1 MTKGIR
7 VYELAREL
15 GVTSKKLL
23 TILQEEMN
31 ITLNNHMATV
41 NDQVANRLRW
51 LVKGPSE
58 GEGEKE
64 REKAKKAEGS
74 RPTDGA
80 AKGSREAVKKEP
92 SPSGATQG
100 EAANGA
106 ARSAIRT
113 FIWMGPMTVG
123 ELARQLEMNATDLM
137 RRLIQKGV
145 MAAINQTVTL
155 EQVRDVLESMGIQ
168 VVDGQEPQKRLVK
181 KGARPLLEG
190 DDPQRAVPRAP
201 VVTVLGHV
209 DHGKTTLLDAI
220 RRTRVAQGEA
230 GGITQK
236 IGASTVEWQG
246 QKIVFLD
253 TPGHEA
259 FAAMRARGAQVTDVA
274 VLVVAADDGVMPQT
288 IEAIQHARS
297 ADVPIVVAITK
308 MDREGAN
315 PERVKRQLA
324 EQGLVPEEWGGD
336 TVMVP
341 VSAKRGEGIDDLLEM
356 ILLVAE
362 LLELKADP
370 QRRAVGT
377 VIEAQLDRSRGPV
390 ATVLVQTGTLKV
402 GDPFVAGKTWGKVR
416 SMMDDR
422 GRSLKKAGPST
433 PVEILG
439 FNEVPEAGDVF
450 QVKASEKE
458 ARAAAEKAAAEEGGR
473 QKRGIT
479 LAEFYRQSRD
489 GKKELALIVKADT
502 QGSLEALQ
510 QALGQL
516 KVEDVAV
523 TIVHGGVGGI
533 NLSDVRLAEVAGAVV
548 LGFNVRPEASAR
560 QEAERAGVEI
570 KTYRV
575 IYELLD
581 DVEKSLRGLLVPEKE
596 EVVLGVAEVRQIFRL
611 PGGQVAA
618 GCYVQSGKMVR
629 RAPVR
634 VIRQGVI
641 IHEGNMASLRR
652 FKDDV
657 REVAEGFE
665 CGITLE
671 KFNDFKEGDLIECYE
686 VRDVKA

>member
-23 TILQEEMN
+23 AILQEEMN

-41 NDQVANRLRW
+41 NDQVAARLRR
-51 LVKGPSE
+51 LVQGPE
-58 GEGEKE
+58 TKE
-64 REKAKKAEGS
+64 AEQKEEVPAGGA
-74 RPTDGA
+74 PAQPVAAPA
-80 AKGSREAVKKEP
+80 AKEKGRPPQREMPSREAVNGAAP
-92 SPSGATQG
+92 SPSVVPG
-100 EAANGA
+100 
-106 ARSAIRT
+106 RT
-113 FIWMGPMTVG
+113 FTWQGPLTVG
-123 ELARQLEMNATDLM
+123 ELARQLGVNPTDLI

-145 MAAINQTVTL
+145 MAAINQTIDFP
-155 EQVRDVLESMGIQ
+155 QARDVLESMGIQ
-168 VVDGQEPQKRLVK
+168 VVNAEESSRKLVK
-181 KGARPLLEG
+181 KGARPLLAG
-190 DDPQRAVPRAP
+190 DDPQRVVPRGP
-201 VVTVLGHV
+201 VVAVLGHV

-236 IGASTVEWQG
+236 IGASTVDWEG
-246 QKIVFLD
+246 QRIVFLD

-274 VLVVAADDGVMPQT
+274 VLVVAAEDGVMPQT
-288 IEAIQHARS
+288 IEAIQHAKS
-297 ADVPIVVAITK
+297 ADVPIVVALTK

-315 PERVKRQLA
+315 PDRVKRQLA

-336 TVMVP
+336 TVVVP
-341 VSAKRGEGIDDLLEM
+341 VSAKKGEGISDLLEM

-402 GDPFVAGKTWGKVR
+402 GDAFVAGKTWGKVR

-439 FNEVPEAGDVF
+439 FNEAPEAGDVF

-458 ARAAAEKAAAEEGGR
+458 ARAAAERAAEEGAAQ
-473 QKRGIT
+473 QKRGAS
-479 LAEFYRQSRD
+479 LAEFHRQTQE
-489 GKKELALIVKADT
+489 GKKELALILKADT

-510 QALGQL
+510 QALRQL
-516 KVEDVAV
+516 KEEDVGVA
-523 TIVHGGVGGI
+523 IVHGGIGGI
-533 NLSDVRLAEVAGAVV
+533 NLSDVRLAEVAGAVI
-548 LGFNVRPEASAR
+548 LGFNVRPETSAR
-560 QEAERAGVEI
+560 QEAERSGVEI

-581 DVEKSLRGLLVPEKE
+581 EVEKSLRGLLVPEKE
-596 EVVLGVAEVRQIFRL
+596 EVVLGLAEVRQVFRL

-634 VIRQGVI
+634 VVRQGVI
-641 IHEGNMASLRR
+641 IHEGAMASLRR

-665 CGITLE
+665 CGISLE
-671 KFNDFKEGDLIECYE
+671 KFHDFKEGDLIECYE
-686 VRDVKA
+686 MRDVMV